1 MATLAIP
8 DAMAGPPAG
17 YPEFALEEART
28 WLARELHDGAV
39 QRLTLAVVELEGMRR
54 RPGAGPELERVQHS
68 VRAALHDLRRLL
80 FDLRDE
86 PATDA
91 HFVETVRDLL
101 SELAAET
108 GIQAELTVRSW
119 PEDLPSHRAVNLR
132 RIVGEALSNVRR
144 HSGATCVA
152 ITLQAVGGSLAITIT
167 DNGRGIA
174 SKEDGFGLRGM
185 SERARLVGGRISLDS
200 APRRGT
206 TVRCL
211 VPYGEPQ

>member
-8 DAMAGPPAG
+8 DAMAAPHARS
-17 YPEFALEEART
+17 PEFALEEARA

-54 RPGAGPELERVQHS
+54 RSSAGPELERVQHS

-80 FDLRDE
+80 FELRDE

-108 GIQAELTVRSW
+108 GIQANLTVHSW
-119 PEDLPSHRAVNLR
+119 PDELPSHQAANLR
-132 RIVGEALSNVRR
+132 RIVGEALNNVRR
-144 HSGATCVA
+144 HSGATQISV
-152 ITLQAVGGSLAITIT
+152 TLQVVGATLAVTVA
-167 DNGRGIA
+167 DNGRGMA
-174 SKEDGFGLRGM
+174 SHDGGFGLRGM
-185 SERARLVGGRISLDS
+185 RERARLAGGRTSFDS
-200 APRRGT
+200 VPGRGT
-206 TVRCL
+206 TVRCI
-211 VPYGEPQ
+211 VPFGGAQ